1 MQAGPTLQPTL
12 LPLDPRAGVRATGAL
27 GLGNWNTSHKAP
39 KCVCLQG
46 MDLPLLQRR
55 AGQTCTVISQMKKLR
70 PERGNDL
77 RLGPA
82 CSKVNPT

>member
-39 KCVCLQG
+39 KCVSAGNGLTPASENVQG
-46 MDLPLLQRR
+46 
-55 AGQTCTVISQMKKLR
+55 
-70 PERGNDL
+70 
-77 RLGPA
+77 RLA
-82 CSKVNPT
+82 QSFHR